1 MIKGGPGVRERC
13 LVAILQIPEK
23 HINCR
28 EAGYESQILGSSE
41 SRIQSTFPLAGQNL
55 PLTGGGDS
63 FLVLLPLRGMFLL
76 VKICYF
82 DLKRLHKAS

>member
-1 MIKGGPGVRERC
+1 MVDGGPEVRERC
-13 LVAILQIPEK
+13 LVATLQIPEK

-28 EAGYESQILGSSE
+28 EAGHGSQILGSSE
-41 SRIQSTFPLAGQNL
+41 SHIQSTFLLAGQNL

-76 VKICYF
+76 IKIRYF